1 MPVRGTPSYVWFT
14 EQPLGSGA
22 TGNVFG
28 GRHKVGYS
36 PLLLAEILFL
46 RHIEVILFIEYLGSS
61 CLRVFPKAVHG
72 IFIICV
78 N

>member
-1 MPVRGTPSYVWFT
+1 MPVRGTPNYVWFT

-28 GRHKVGYS
+28 GRHKVGCS
-36 PLLLAEILFL
+36 PRLLVKDIMLRPFDHFL
-46 RHIEVILFIEYLGSS
+46 
-61 CLRVFPKAVHG
+61 
-72 IFIICV
+72 